1 MIIFNLSNSI
11 MPQIRFPQTKSQI
24 PILSCVV
31 ISFWLFSCTPNSPK
45 SLPLA
50 ELKRS
55 KESIV
60 VSAHP
65 LASEAGKLMLEK
77 GGNAVDAAVAMAF
90 GISVVEPFSAGIGGG
105 GFLLLGTPPENSE
118 TQQYK
123 IRALD
128 FRERA
133 PKAATR
139 NMYLNEKGE
148 VEKKASLDGHLAVG
162 VPGTV
167 AGLYNIHK
175 SLGKLPWKELLKPA
189 IRYARDGFELS
200 DNFVSKLER
209 RLEVINKNP
218 AARDIFT
225 KNGQA
230 YQPGDLLIQTDKAQT
245 LETIAENPQSFY
257 TGKIAQ
263 AIATDMAK
271 AGGLITLE
279 DLRNYTPI
287 WREPICGKFR
297 QAKVCA
303 MSPPSSGGVHLLQI
317 LNIVGETNLQE
328 WGRENPD
335 TIHLLTEAMR
345 VAYADRSLHLG
356 DPDFVEVP
364 VKELTSLSY
373 AQRRRQ
379 EINLTKVRRSTE
391 VQPVSPEVLRS
402 NILESPDT
410 THLTV
415 VDKERNVISMTY
427 TVNGSFG
434 AGVVVAGT
442 GILLNNEMDDFAAAP
457 EAQNLYGLVGDE
469 ANAIAPRK
477 TPLSSMT
484 PTIVTENG
492 RLIMATGSPG
502 GSTIITTVVQVILN
516 VLEYKMNAAEA
527 VSAPRFHHQWLPDKL
542 MLETGG
548 FGEATVNELKQRGH
562 NVVMRRGW
570 GNANVVVL
578 HDSGM
583 LEAAADPRGEG
594 EAMGNGQ

>member
-1 MIIFNLSNSI
+1 
-11 MPQIRFPQTKSQI
+11 MPQIQFPQTKSQI
-24 PILSCVV
+24 VIFSCVAV
-31 ISFWLFSCTPNSPK
+31 SLLLFSWTPNSSK
-45 SLPLA
+45 SLPLT
-50 ELKRS
+50 ELQRS
-55 KESIV
+55 KDSIV

-77 GGNAVDAAVAMAF
+77 GGNAVDAAVATAF
-90 GISVVEPFSAGIGGG
+90 AISVVEPFSAGIGGG

-148 VEKKASLDGHLAVG
+148 VEKRASLDGHLAVG

-189 IRYARDGFELS
+189 IRYARDGFELR
-200 DNFVSKLER
+200 DDFVSKLEK

-230 YQPGDLLIQTDKAQT
+230 YEPGDLLIQTDQAQT

-279 DLRNYTPI
+279 DLQNYTPI

-303 MSPPSSGGVHLLQI
+303 MPPPSSGGVHLLQI
-317 LNIVGETNLQE
+317 LNIVGETNLQQ
-328 WGRENPD
+328 WGRENAD

-356 DPDFVEVP
+356 DPDFLEVP

-373 AQRRRQ
+373 AQQRRQ
-379 EINLTKVRRSTE
+379 EISLTKVRRSTE

-415 VDKERNVISMTY
+415 VDQERNVISMTY
-427 TVNGSFG
+427 TINGSFG
-434 AGVVVAGT
+434 AGVVAAGT

-457 EAQNLYGLVGDE
+457 EAPNLYGLVGDE

-484 PTIVTENG
+484 PTIVTDNG

-502 GSTIITTVVQVILN
+502 GSTIITTVLQVILN
-516 VLEYKMNAAEA
+516 VLEYKMNVAEA

-542 MLETGG
+542 ILETGG

-562 NVVMRRGW
+562 NVVMQRGW
-570 GNANVVVL
+570 GNANVVFQ
-578 HDSGM
+578 DESGM

-594 EAMGNGQ
+594 EAMGTGQ